1 MLQKSVL
8 KSKKYIFIAMLAVLI
23 LLALASMFFAEN
35 VSATTAAEEE
45 IQKELE
51 DNVNKN
57 LEDID
62 FSELVQFEKN

>member
-23 LLALASMFFAEN
+23 LLALTSMFFAEN

-57 LEDID
+57 QIGRAH
-62 FSELVQFEKN
+62 V